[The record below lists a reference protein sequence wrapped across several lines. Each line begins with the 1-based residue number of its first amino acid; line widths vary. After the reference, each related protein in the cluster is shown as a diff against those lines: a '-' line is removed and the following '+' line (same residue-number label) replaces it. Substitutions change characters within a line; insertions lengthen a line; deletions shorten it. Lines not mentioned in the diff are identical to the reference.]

1 MRFSPRKEILH
12 HVWSVYRLFTCSS
25 YCTSNSI
32 ILQRQIRLMRS
43 WHDKQV
49 KIKKIKEKSWT
60 TWKYVTDLKFFR
72 WRSLLRYSSDNILS
86 AEYGFSWLL
95 ISYISKRTVCHWMML
110 IQQTRGLKVL
120 QKGRETNMHP
130 GDVPAPANWQRG
142 SVQRELSHLDRINL
156 LPRLSIFMVLITALS
171 KLFVI

>member
-72 WRSLLRYSSDNILS
+72 WRSLLRYSSLQKKTPQIIFCLQNMVFPDCLS
-86 AEYGFSWLL
+86 ATFKANCVPLNDANSTD
-95 ISYISKRTVCHWMML
+95 KRTEGPSEGPRNKH
-110 IQQTRGLKVL
+110 
-120 QKGRETNMHP
+120 
-130 GDVPAPANWQRG
+130 APRRC
-142 SVQRELSHLDRINL
+142 SS
-156 LPRLSIFMVLITALS
+156 SS
-171 KLFVI
+171 KLATWLSPKGTFSSR